1 MYALNLNL
9 EVFKILKAQS
19 NGQKKDMYAQNLNLE
34 VFKFLKSQSNRK
46 KRHVYSKFEPLRF

>member
-9 EVFKILKAQS
+9 EVFKILNAQS

-34 VFKFLKSQSNRK
+34 VFKFLKS
-46 KRHVYSKFEPLRF
+46 